1 MSEQQVGEIRV
12 FLSSPKGPKAH
23 KSVPRVGRFPA
34 FYCTTV
40 DVDKWFWFLG
50 PLKSI
55 TETEQPSVLVSN
67 SEYTPSVQLQRL
79 QHTEGMISISI
90 ISVPTLSNL
99 IYCRQNNCLG
109 KKLKTWLCNKETA
122 NQNLCQNL
130 SFSWVYRRD
139 TDKKQVFWVNT

>member
-1 MSEQQVGEIRV
+1 MSLQTEHFLGEKDSRQKDIWFVLQSGCLRRKRLKMARDFQEQVGEMRV
-12 FLSSPKGPKAH
+12 FCLSQKAPKLI
-23 KSVPRVGRFPA
+23 SQSRVSGGSPA

-55 TETEQPSVLVSN
+55 TETEQPSALVSN

-79 QHTEGMISISI
+79 QHMGGMIGASI

-99 IYCRQNNCLG
+99 MHCRQNI
-109 KKLKTWLCNKETA
+109 TA
-122 NQNLCQNL
+122 
-130 SFSWVYRRD
+130 
-139 TDKKQVFWVNT
+139 